1 MHIGKKEEMRIDKIA
16 KMGKDISSENMREK
30 KERKKPEKPKEKS
43 RFVKD
48 LIEAVFLALFIISF
62 MVVFVLFFKPL
73 FYLDIKLFHLEDA
86 AGINADQI
94 RKNYS
99 VLISYFAF
107 WNRGKL
113 LLPDFRMSESGRIHF
128 EDCKKIF
135 DQVQYL
141 FIGSGVL
148 LAVFFMIR
156 KKRTKDDIEDRSGQ
170 AKLFSSGMLLI
181 SGFLL
186 TGIPALIGLM
196 ALIDWERLFVS
207 FHRLF
212 FSNDY
217 WLFDPATDP
226 VILILP
232 DGFFF
237 QCLAV
242 ILVLVIGSGLICIAR
257 AIKIRKAD
265 KYG

>member
-1 MHIGKKEEMRIDKIA
+1 MKKIEIYEKQLKCGKEQEMKAYLMKETVLIGA
-16 KMGKDISSENMREK
+16 
-30 KERKKPEKPKEKS
+30 
-43 RFVKD
+43 D
-48 LIEAVFLALFIISF
+48 LIPAVLLALFILTFAI
-62 MVVFVLFFKPL
+62 VFVLFFKPL
-73 FYLDIKLFHLEDA
+73 FYLDIKLFHLEEA
-86 AGINADQI
+86 AGMSVDQI
-94 RKNYS
+94 RKTYNI
-99 VLISYFAF
+99 LISYLSF
-107 WNRGKL
+107 WNRGSL
-113 LLPDFRMSESGRIHF
+113 HLTDFSMSESGRIHF

-135 DQVQYL
+135 DLVQYL
-141 FIGSGVL
+141 CISSGIL
-148 LAVFFMIR
+148 LALYGMIR
-156 KKRTKDDIEDRSGQ
+156 KKTAAESKESGYKQ
-170 AKLFSSGMLLI
+170 LFSSSCLLI
-181 SGFLL
+181 SGLLL
-186 TGIPALIGLM
+186 TGVPALIGLA
-196 ALIDWERLFVS
+196 ALTDWERLFVS
-207 FHRLF
+207 FHQLF